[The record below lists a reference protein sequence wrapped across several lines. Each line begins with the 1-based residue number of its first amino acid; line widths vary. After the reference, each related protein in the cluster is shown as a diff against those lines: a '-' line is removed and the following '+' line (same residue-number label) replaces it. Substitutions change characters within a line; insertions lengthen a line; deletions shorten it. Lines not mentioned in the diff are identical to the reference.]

1 VKIHIF
7 TPSSNSTPF
16 HALQKV
22 ETTLLATT
30 LCGYTK
36 PTMSTLE
43 LFQNGGADGLS
54 TISSIHNISSIFR
67 KFEQG
72 FFKNNG
78 KEKKNEKMNNLG
90 L

>member
-1 VKIHIF
+1 MKIHIF

-54 TISSIHNISSIFR
+54 TISSIHNISSIFI
-67 KFEQG
+67 KFEQQ
-72 FFKNNG
+72 G
-78 KEKKNEKMNNLG
+78 KKKQQNKQKTKK
-90 L
+90 